1 MINSDEFVNQFKE
14 QYYDAAE
21 FQMDASTEFR
31 KIESW
36 DSLTGMAI
44 LVMIKDNFNID
55 FPEEKFRKCKTVQE
69 VYNEVKK
76 MIK

>member
-1 MINSDEFVNQFKE
+1 MININEFVDQFKD
-14 QYYDAAE
+14 QYFDASE
-21 FQMDASTEFR
+21 FEMDASTEFR

-55 FPEEKFRKCKTVQE
+55 FPEDKFRECITVQE
-69 VYNEVKK
+69 VYEKVTK